1 MLLILELS
9 ISSMF
14 ALSRDGLLW
23 EAELIEAAK
32 SVDKVGHESI
42 TGGSRIL
49 WLERVWEP
57 WNAKRSVALRVN
69 HQARP
74 Y

>member
-1 MLLILELS
+1 MTLELS

-14 ALSRDGLLW
+14 APSGDGLLW
-23 EAELIEAAK
+23 EEELIEAAAR
-32 SVDKVGHESI
+32 SVDKLGHESM
-42 TGGSRIL
+42 TGGSWVL

-57 WNAKRSVALRVN
+57 WNAKRSVALRVK

-74 Y
+74 R